1 MVAGADIIHTMK
13 DYKCFPT
20 REEFFAYFPN
30 VSPALVEE
38 LWEDGY
44 CLEEAEHYLEWLEEK
59 TEVSVD

>member
-1 MVAGADIIHTMK
+1 MK

-59 TEVSVD
+59 SQVSVD